1 MGILFG
7 EMGIDWDWEYG
18 AKPRYHVTPG
28 KGKMGVLGDEKR
40 QKAHCYAVCCIC
52 CRREKEKAGD
62 RYLTYLMYPSTLSP
76 DLEVV
81 SYPYPYPYHYLPTWY
96 LPEPTCP
103 LREFSTT

>member
-62 RYLTYLMYPSTLSP
+62 AGKIQTRMTAIDGQNGWIDGGSN
-76 DLEVV
+76 
-81 SYPYPYPYHYLPTWY
+81 
-96 LPEPTCP
+96 
-103 LREFSTT
+103 

>member
-62 RYLTYLMYPSTLSP
+62 RYLIYLMYLSTLSIP
-76 DLEVV
+76 LPYLEVLTQL
-81 SYPYPYPYHYLPTWY
+81 SLSLSLSLPTWY
-96 LPEPTCP
+96 LYLHVTYDI
-103 LREFSTT
+103 FK